1 MDFHYF
7 LSLISKIEKAQLG
20 GLDSQAKM
28 IPKERKLLSLNDV
41 KLSNPRKAAV
51 LALFYPD
58 KNNLT
63 KFLLI
68 LRADYK
74 GTHSSQIGFPGGKYE
89 TEDGSLEVTALRETS
104 EEVGIIM
111 DRIELL
117 KKMTDTYIPPSNF
130 LVSPYLGLSHNRPE
144 FITNHEVEEIVE
156 VALADLLSDQTVSSK
171 NLSTSYMKNIEV
183 PCFRLNNRTVWGATA
198 MMLSEIKDLIK
209 ENLH

>member
-20 GLDSQAKM
+20 GLPSQAKM
-28 IPKERKLLSLNDV
+28 IPKERKLLSLKDAE
-41 KLSNPRKAAV
+41 LSKPRRAAV

-58 KNNLT
+58 SNHIT

-68 LRADYK
+68 LRANYD
-74 GTHSSQIGFPGGKYE
+74 GTHSSQIGFPGGKFE
-89 TEDGSLEVTALRETS
+89 AKDGSLEMTALRETS
-104 EEVGIIM
+104 EEVGIIK
-111 DRIELL
+111 DRVELL

-130 LVSPYLGLSHNRPE
+130 LVSPYLGFSHKRPE
-144 FITNHEVEEIVE
+144 FIMNHEVEEIVE
-156 VALADLLSDQTVSSK
+156 VALADLLSDQTVGSK
-171 NLSTSYMKNIEV
+171 NLSTSYMKNIDV
-183 PCFRLNNRTVWGATA
+183 PCFKLNNRTVWGATA